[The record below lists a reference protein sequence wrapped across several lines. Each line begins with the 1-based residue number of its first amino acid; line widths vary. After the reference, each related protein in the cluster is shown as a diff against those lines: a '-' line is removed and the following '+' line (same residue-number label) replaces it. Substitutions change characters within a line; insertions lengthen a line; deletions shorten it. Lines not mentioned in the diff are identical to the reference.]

1 MVYRNPGSFQ
11 KSLLHTRISAP
22 LDQFFLM
29 CIKFHIFTH
38 RINDTSMRTNIEL
51 DDQLVKQALQISN
64 LKTKKDVV
72 HEALKQYVASLMR
85 KKLLSLREKGTWDG
99 DLEQMRSL

>member
-1 MVYRNPGSFQ
+1 
-11 KSLLHTRISAP
+11 
-22 LDQFFLM
+22 
-29 CIKFHIFTH
+29 
-38 RINDTSMRTNIEL
+38 MRTNIEL

-72 HEALKQYVASLMR
+72 HEALKQYVASLKR